1 MTSPRET
8 AVTRVGRRSGRAR
21 PGRAGLLAVGCAGA
35 AAVLLAA
42 CSSGSG
48 PAAPHTVS
56 LLADGHGS
64 ATLDVLTGTTALAIG
79 VAHFGPGGSLLRV
92 VTPPGDQAARLTVSQ
107 PSGAG
112 DAEVGLSANGASAV
126 SVTLNADVSWQLNL
140 AGGASRTDI
149 DLRGGHVTGVTFSA
163 GVSDIS
169 LALPVPGGSVPV
181 RLAGG
186 ASVFDLSLPL
196 GVPARVTAGG
206 GAGEVS
212 LLGQEHTGVAG
223 GSAYTTAGWAP
234 GAAGFDIDASS
245 GASTITVT
253 ARSS

>member
-1 MTSPRET
+1 VARLRRPSGTYRPWT
-8 AVTRVGRRSGRAR
+8 ASIL
-21 PGRAGLLAVGCAGA
+21 AGGCALAVA
-35 AAVLLAA
+35 ALTA

-48 PAAPHTVS
+48 SLPGLPHTVS
-56 LLADGHGS
+56 LSADGHAG
-64 ATLDVLTGTTALAIG
+64 ATLDVLTGTTSLSVG

-92 VTPPGDQAARLTVSQ
+92 VTPPGDQAAQLNVSH
-107 PSGAG
+107 PSGA
-112 DAEVGLSANGASAV
+112 AYTEVGLSTNGASAV
-126 SVTLNADVSWQLNL
+126 SVTLNADVGWQLNL
-140 AGGASRTDI
+140 GGGATRANI

-169 LALPVPGGSVPV
+169 LALPQPGGAVPV

-223 GSAYTTAGWAP
+223 GSVYTTAGWAP